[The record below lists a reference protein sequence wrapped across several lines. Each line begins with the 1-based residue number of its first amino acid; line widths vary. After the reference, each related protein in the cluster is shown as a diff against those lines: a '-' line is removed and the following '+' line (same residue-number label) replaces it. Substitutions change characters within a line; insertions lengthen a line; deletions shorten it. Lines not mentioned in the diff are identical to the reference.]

1 MQLLEDDS
9 GSDVSSVCSENNV
22 SYQQSSSDSEIDEVV
37 PSAFTDTHEPIR
49 TAKDGTKWVQLHQSV
64 AGRVSTA
71 NIFLAIPGIA
81 SASIKASVTTALPR
95 GSRSPT
101 SNPCCGRGLPR
112 ANRGV
117 RFYYNIQQQ
126 HQLLQTQNTISNNR
140 VFDKPDH

>member
-1 MQLLEDDS
+1 MFEQKFNKSAPSHSSMYYWKNKFIETGSIIDDRPRS
-9 GSDVSSVCSENNV
+9 GRPVTATGNEQTAEIRDLI
-22 SYQQSSSDSEIDEVV
+22 DSN
-37 PSAFTDTHEPIR
+37 PTTS
-49 TAKDGTKWVQLHQSV
+49 
-64 AGRVSTA
+64 
-71 NIFLAIPGIA
+71 
-81 SASIKASVTTALPR
+81 TALPR